1 MKTRFVLL
9 LVVVALAAAPV
20 ALADHCITCKF
31 GNCRPAT
38 TGGYSSCPDLGSTCS
53 LSGTCGGPHPFI
65 EIEEPL
71 AAEFEV
77 ASVERL
83 DGPQQPAAESETR
96 VASLEEAPQPDA
108 RR

>member
-9 LVVVALAAAPV
+9 LVVVALAAAPA
-20 ALADHCITCKF
+20 ALADHCVTCRNAKCSIAF
-31 GNCRPAT
+31 
-38 TGGYSSCPDLGSTCS
+38 TGGYQSCTQLANGCS
-53 LSGTCGGPHPFI
+53 LSGSCGGPHPFV
-65 EIEEPL
+65 EEEPFG
-71 AAEFEV
+71 AEFEV

-83 DGPQQPAAESETR
+83 DEPQQPAASETR

>member
-1 MKTRFVLL
+1 MKTRIVLL

-20 ALADHCITCKF
+20 ALADHCQACRNGQCTFAVGNGAQSCTQLMGGCQLF
-31 GNCRPAT
+31 GSCR
-38 TGGYSSCPDLGSTCS
+38 
-53 LSGTCGGPHPFI
+53 GPHPFT
-65 EIEEPL
+65 EEEPL
-71 AAEFEV
+71 GAEFEV

-83 DGPQQPAAESETR
+83 DDGAPQSAASETR

>member
-20 ALADHCITCKF
+20 ALADHCRTCKF

-38 TGGYSSCPDLGSTCS
+38 TGGYLTCTDLGSTCS
-53 LSGTCGGPHPFI
+53 LSGTCGGPHPFTQ
-65 EIEEPL
+65 EEPL

-83 DGPQQPAAESETR
+83 DGPQQPAVESETR
-96 VASLEEAPQPDA
+96 VASLDEAPRPDA